1 MSVVITLHF
10 EQPDLQLLLLLSSAQ
25 AEEEKEDATQ
35 AQRRERCSDIEKNKY
50 SIICT
55 VYFRCPITLGL
66 HFFFAYSIS
75 ELILGYFTTH
85 PNCRVI
91 VYVRT

>member
-35 AQRRERCSDIEKNKY
+35 AQRRERCSDIEKK
-50 SIICT
+50 T
-55 VYFRCPITLGL
+55 
-66 HFFFAYSIS
+66 
-75 ELILGYFTTH
+75 
-85 PNCRVI
+85 
-91 VYVRT
+91 